1 MKNWL
6 RNDDFSIK
14 LVNSRG
20 VQLSQKL
27 LLLNKVES
35 YSIDLSPEY
44 SGRFSLDD

>member
-20 VQLSQKL
+20 LQLSQELIL
-27 LLLNKVES
+27 LSKAKS
-35 YSIDLSPEY
+35 YSIDLSI
-44 SGRFSLDD
+44 SLRFIR